1 MVKETLNAFDMA
13 QQQFDHVADLLH
25 LDPPVREFLRWPMR
39 EFHFRIPVRMDDG
52 NIRMFQGYRVQH
64 NDARGPNKGGL
75 RFHPSETVDSVRALA
90 TWMTW
95 KCAVADI
102 PLGGGKGG
110 VIVDP
115 STLTIG
121 EKERLVRGWVQ
132 QMWKNIGP
140 RQDVPAP
147 DVGTTPQMMGWMMD
161 EYSKIVGEYTPG
173 VITGK
178 PVGGGGSLGRTEA
191 TGYGVIYTLREAFSR
206 LGMDAK
212 KSKAA
217 IQGFGNVAQYA
228 AIGFKEILGG
238 SVVCVSYW
246 DRADRKPYTVSKEKG
261 FDPRFMQNITDQYGA
276 IDKEKA
282 RPFDKNRK
290 GLSLGEAAGF
300 LLLMSEERASSEKRT
315 IYGKIAGW
323 GMTNDAHHMTAP
335 SEDGSGLAESMR
347 KAIRAAGLSIEDIGS
362 ISAHGTGTVQNDAM
376 EMQAF
381 KSVFGNSSPIPT
393 YSIKGGIGHTMGATG
408 LIEVLVALKSLDD
421 GLAPPTVNLL
431 EAEEDA
437 KEWVS
442 KDTQKIDQKAALST
456 NAGFGGINSALVITK

>member
-1 MVKETLNAFDMA
+1 MSSKTINAFEMA
-13 QQQFDHVADLLH
+13 QQQFDHVADLLN
-25 LDPPVREFLRWPMR
+25 LDSSVRDFLRWPMR

-52 NIRMFQGYRVQH
+52 DIRVFQGYRVQH

-75 RFHPSETVDSVRALA
+75 RFHPSETIDSVRALA

-115 STLTIG
+115 STLSNE

-161 EYSKIVGEYTPG
+161 EYSKLVGKFTPG

-191 TGYGVIYTLREAFSR
+191 TGYGVIYTLREAFHR
-206 LGMDAK
+206 LNINPK
-212 KSKAA
+212 KCKAS

-228 AIGFKEILGG
+228 AIGFMEILGG

-246 DRADRKPYTVSKEKG
+246 DRDNRKAFSVSKDAD
-261 FDPRFMQNITDQYGA
+261 FDPVFLQSITDQYGA
-276 IDKEKA
+276 INKEKA
-282 RPFDKNRK
+282 N
-290 GLSLGEAAGF
+290 AAGYIV
-300 LLLMSEERASSEKRT
+300 E
-315 IYGKIAGW
+315 
-323 GMTNDAHHMTAP
+323 DADAWLKKEVDVLIP
-335 SEDGSGLAESMR
+335 AALEGQINAESVHWISPSV
-347 KAIRAAGLSIEDIGS
+347 KIIAEGANGPTTPEADAVIREKGIFLIPDFLCNCGGVTVSYFES
-362 ISAHGTGTVQNDAM
+362 VQND
-376 EMQAF
+376 
-381 KSVFGNSSPIPT
+381 GNYYWP
-393 YSIKGGIGHTMGATG
+393 KQ
-408 LIEVLVALKSLDD
+408 EVLEKENHILTKAFNDVFEMAENEKICMRDAAYMVAI
-421 GLAPPTVNLL
+421 ARV
-431 EAEEDA
+431 
-437 KEWVS
+437 V
-442 KDTQKIDQKAALST
+442 KAMQLR
-456 NAGFGGINSALVITK
+456 GWI